1 MKRQEDRLTT
11 LEVDVSL
18 IKEEKETFIKEERL
32 DSLKLEIATSIE
44 LLETKVTQLSDDL
57 QSKTNDLYEELQD
70 LN

>member
-1 MKRQEDRLTT
+1 LKRQEDRLTT